1 MAKYLNFLKA
11 KKGENMFKNAYFG
24 KAYKTRDGRKAIY
37 ISQES
42 VYPFRHALSLGGVSY
57 AMYND
62 NGKYDML
69 VQLDNY
75 QADIVSEWQEE
86 EIDEEHLDNLAYDYN
101 EERQHNYWWEDDY
114 TVCVCEASEV
124 RKAFEAGYKAA
135 MIRK

>member
-1 MAKYLNFLKA
+1 MAKYLHFLKA
-11 KKGENMFKNAYFG
+11 KKGENIFKNAYFG

-37 ISQES
+37 ISRES

-57 AMYND
+57 AIYKD

-86 EIDEEHLDNLAYDYN
+86 IDKEHLDDLAYDYN
-101 EERQHNYWWEDDY
+101 EERQHNYWWEDNY
-114 TVCVCEASEV
+114 TVCACEASEV

-135 MIRK
+135 MNER

>member
-1 MAKYLNFLKA
+1 
-11 KKGENMFKNAYFG
+11 MFKNAYFG
-24 KAYKTRDGRKAIY
+24 KVYKTRDGRKAVY

-42 VYPFRHALSLGGVSY
+42 VYPFRHALSLGGISS
-57 AMYND
+57 AMYKD
-62 NGKYDML
+62 NGMYDML

-75 QADIVSEWQEE
+75 QADIVSEWQE
-86 EIDEEHLDNLAYDYN
+86 AYDYN

-135 MIRK
+135 MKGR